1 MDFRNKKFTLSVDV
15 AFESWYTHG
24 EHLRKGGIS
33 VNRALIAQRLIHLR
47 GKRTQAEVAKAVH
60 ISKSALS
67 SYESGARMPRDEVKI
82 ALSKLYGKSVHEIF
96 FA

>member
-1 MDFRNKKFTLSVDV
+1 M
-15 AFESWYTHG
+15 
-24 EHLRKGGIS
+24 
-33 VNRALIAQRLIHLR
+33 R

-96 FA
+96 LPD

>member
-1 MDFRNKKFTLSVDV
+1 M
-15 AFESWYTHG
+15 
-24 EHLRKGGIS
+24 
-33 VNRALIAQRLIHLR
+33 NRALIAQRLIHLR

-96 FA
+96 LPNKFTKSD

>member
-1 MDFRNKKFTLSVDV
+1 M
-15 AFESWYTHG
+15 
-24 EHLRKGGIS
+24 
-33 VNRALIAQRLIHLR
+33 NRALIAKRLIHLR

-96 FA
+96 FAQ

>member
-1 MDFRNKKFTLSVDV
+1 M
-15 AFESWYTHG
+15 
-24 EHLRKGGIS
+24 
-33 VNRALIAQRLIHLR
+33 NRALIAQRLIHLR

-96 FA
+96 LPNKFTKSDCCNSERR